1 MKKGI
6 LQIALVIVII
16 ILAYLIYE
24 SIMEPVRYNQ
34 ERNRRREIV
43 INKLKD
49 IRTVQLNYRNVNG
62 EYAASWEKLTDFLI
76 NGKLPMVKKIST
88 LPDSLSEI
96 SEAEAIKRGF
106 IKLDTNYVNA
116 LDSLFGHRNNF
127 SIENLSIIPFSD
139 GKKFKLS
146 AGEIEKGQVKVKV
159 FEVVALN
166 ETFLKGLDE
175 DMIKKEEK
183 PAIVLGSMTEA
194 SQDGNWE

>member
-6 LQIALVIVII
+6 VQIALVVVIL

-24 SIMEPVRYNQ
+24 SVMEPVRYNQ

-49 IRTVQLNYRNVNG
+49 IRVAQLNYRNVNG
-62 EYAASWEKLTDFLI
+62 EYANTWEKLTDFLI
-76 NGKLPMVKKIST
+76 NGQLPMVKKIST

-106 IKLDTNYVNA
+106 IKIDTSYRNA
-116 LDSLFGHRNNF
+116 LDSLFGRRKDF
-127 SIENLSIIPFSD
+127 SVENISVIPFSD
-139 GKKFKLS
+139 GEKFS
-146 AGEIEKGQVKVKV
+146 IAAGEIEKGQVKVKV
-159 FEVVALN
+159 FEVIAPN
-166 ETFLKGLDE
+166 ETFLKGLKE
-175 DMIKKEEK
+175 EMIKKEDK
-183 PAIVLGSMTEA
+183 PALVLGSMTEA

>member
-34 ERNRRREIV
+34 ERNHRREIV

-49 IRTVQLNYRNVNG
+49 IRTAQLNYRNVNG
-62 EYAASWEKLTDFLI
+62 EYAGTWDKLTDFLI

-139 GKKFKLS
+139 SEKFKLS

-183 PAIVLGSMTEA
+183 PALVLGSMTEA

>member
-62 EYAASWEKLTDFLI
+62 EYAGTWEKLTDFLI

-139 GKKFKLS
+139 SKKFKLS

-183 PAIVLGSMTEA
+183 PALVLGSMTEA